1 MDLTSVPGKV
11 KFIVQ
16 RRPAGRRPPEQ
27 RRAARTTNNADPS
40 GPLRPLPLCAAE
52 HYILRGLFMSHIFTA
67 NLSHSSDAWIG
78 VGLIGV
84 YFVWMLYM
92 ALMRISKGEHL
103 HH

>member
-1 MDLTSVPGKV
+1 MSAIFGCDTAIFETCPHGNIPLTSVPGKV
-11 KFIVQ
+11 NYCCS
-16 RRPAGRRPPEQ
+16 AGGSTRCLYAPP
-27 RRAARTTNNADPS
+27 NV
-40 GPLRPLPLCAAE
+40 
-52 HYILRGLFMSHIFTA
+52 ILFCGVAMSHIFTA

-92 ALMRISKGEHL
+92 ALTRISKGEHL

>member
-1 MDLTSVPGKV
+1 LTSVPGRV
-11 KFIVQ
+11 KIIDT
-16 RRPAGRRPPEQ
+16 A
-27 RRAARTTNNADPS
+27 RAAV
-40 GPLRPLPLCAAE
+40 PLPSRAAE
-52 HYILRGLFMSHIFTA
+52 HILFRGVAMSHIFTA

-92 ALMRISKGEHL
+92 ALTRISKGEHL

>member
-1 MDLTSVPGKV
+1 
-11 KFIVQ
+11 
-16 RRPAGRRPPEQ
+16 
-27 RRAARTTNNADPS
+27 
-40 GPLRPLPLCAAE
+40 
-52 HYILRGLFMSHIFTA
+52 MSHIFTA

-92 ALMRISKGEHL
+92 ALTRISKGEHL

>member
-1 MDLTSVPGKV
+1 VKKSPLDFRAGPGTIKP
-11 KFIVQ
+11 VQ
-16 RRPAGRRPPEQ
+16 RGQQTQQTAEQ
-27 RRAARTTNNADPS
+27 TCCRCAPS
-40 GPLRPLPLCAAE
+40 NIELF
-52 HYILRGLFMSHIFTA
+52 RGVVMSHIFTA

>member
-1 MDLTSVPGKV
+1 
-11 KFIVQ
+11 
-16 RRPAGRRPPEQ
+16 
-27 RRAARTTNNADPS
+27 
-40 GPLRPLPLCAAE
+40 
-52 HYILRGLFMSHIFTA
+52 MSHIFTA